1 MKTPFAGWML
11 LVGLVGCSG
20 SDSVGPT
27 ATSTRTP
34 TKPVVTTAN
43 KPIAGEA
50 DNTFSLSVPFQAI
63 TLKQGEEMAV
73 VIGINRGANFGEEVA
88 LKVAGFPEGVTLD
101 PTDPVIKPG
110 STVANLVLKAERD
123 AALGD
128 FTVKV
133 TGQTASSGAD
143 SSNEFKIT
151 VTQ

>member
-1 MKTPFAGWML
+1 ML

-20 SDSVGPT
+20 GDSVGPT
-27 ATSTRTP
+27 ASPTDTP

-88 LKVAGFPEGVTLD
+88 LEVAGLPEGVTLD
-101 PTDPVIKPG
+101 PADPVIKPG
-110 STVANLVLKAERD
+110 STDANLVLKAKSD

-133 TGQTASSGAD
+133 TGRTASSGAD

-151 VTQ
+151 VAQR

>member
-11 LVGLVGCSG
+11 VVGLVGCSG
-20 SDSVGPT
+20 GDSMGPT
-27 ATSTRTP
+27 AAP

-63 TLKQGEEMAV
+63 TLKQGEEKAV

-88 LKVAGFPEGVTLD
+88 LKVAGLPEGVTLD
-101 PTDPVIKPG
+101 PADPVIKPG
-110 STVANLVLKAERD
+110 STDANLVLKAERD

-151 VTQ
+151 VTQK